1 MPLSPREQRI
11 LVAIEN
17 ELGDKDPALAATLT
31 NTRLPSSVLQRFP
44 LPARQVCLLIL
55 ALLALVIMHILM
67 PGMSP
72 AGSAILTGA
81 LIAPWMVS
89 ASRAARRR
97 CCDVPTPRTDRW
109 IRTTP

>member
-1 MPLSPREQRI
+1 MPLSPREQR
-11 LVAIEN
+11 LLAGIEK
-17 ELGDKDPALAATLT
+17 ELSDNDPALVATLT

-44 LPARQVCLLIL
+44 LPAGQMYLLIL
-55 ALLALVIMHILM
+55 ALLALVIVHSLV
-67 PGMSP
+67 PELGA

-97 CCDVPTPRTDRW
+97 CCDVPAPRTDRW
-109 IRTTP
+109 VRTP